1 MAAGGLGG
9 VLFNSQHNFAWLTGG
24 GSNGIDLSRENG
36 ASYLLVRHD
45 GKRFLIANNIEM
57 PRLLAE
63 EVSEN
68 DFEPIELSWQA
79 EKTSKKSISEIA
91 ASLLLDSSELGSDIY
106 LDHQIHPIEPLIS
119 ACRHQLTDAELIR
132 YRQLGRDA
140 GKALGDAINLISPG
154 ETEKEISRTVRD
166 TLASYDIYSVVT
178 LVGADDR
185 LKEFRHPVPTEN
197 DWKNSLLIA
206 VCARR
211 HGLIASLSRI
221 ITAGVDP
228 ELERNTEAV
237 ATVNS
242 RLFAATRPD
251 ASASD
256 LYKIATEAYAELGF
270 ADEIDKH
277 HQGGACGYRTRD
289 WNAHSSSSETA
300 KHHQAFAW
308 NPSITGTKIEETGIV
323 TESGFEVITATP
335 GFPQISVVVDGRE
348 YISPGI
354 LSL

>member
-1 MAAGGLGG
+1 VRLVWL
-9 VLFNSQHNFAWLTGG
+9 VL
-24 GSNGIDLSRENG
+24 
-36 ASYLLVRHD
+36 
-45 GKRFLIANNIEM
+45 
-57 PRLLAE
+57 
-63 EVSEN
+63 
-68 DFEPIELSWQA
+68 
-79 EKTSKKSISEIA
+79 
-91 ASLLLDSSELGSDIY
+91 
-106 LDHQIHPIEPLIS
+106 
-119 ACRHQLTDAELIR
+119 
-132 YRQLGRDA
+132 
-140 GKALGDAINLISPG
+140 AIVV
-154 ETEKEISRTVRD
+154 T
-166 TLASYDIYSVVT
+166 TLA
-178 LVGADDR
+178 
-185 LKEFRHPVPTEN
+185 
-197 DWKNSLLIA
+197 A
-206 VCARR
+206 V
-211 HGLIASLSRI
+211 LIASVLVNPALPSLSIRPVSSLPHSADLKPKPLPVAANPI
-221 ITAGVDP
+221 QQKAKKAQAELQRALAATTRVVPAKRRSQTPVAPPPPKLPAPIVSNTRPLSVGFYVNWDESSLAS
-228 ELERNTEAV
+228 LERNTEAV